1 MKKKGSTGLLVFTT
15 MLFAVAMTL
24 AGLAVYI
31 KAGDWVIVKNSDYER
46 AISPDNEVRKF
57 TEIDGWIQDTYLGE
71 YDREEQM
78 DDVYRAMV
86 DSLGDKYTR
95 YLDKE
100 ELEQLKQGINGSYTG
115 TGIVSVVE
123 REDKEGFLIADI
135 IEGGPADSVGIK
147 AGDIILEVNGE
158 TKEDVDSLA
167 DSLRGDPGTKVNIL
181 ILRDNEEKEYSL
193 IRGDIKGSSIESK
206 TLEKENIG
214 YIRIRTFG
222 EDTSSQFNSSLSAF
236 EKAQVDGIIIDLR
249 DNPGGLFGEG
259 IKVAD
264 RLLPE
269 GMIVYTVNK
278 EGEKEN
284 FNSDAK
290 KTNLPMVVLINEN
303 TASTSELL
311 AAAIKAGG
319 AGKLVGAKTF
329 GKGVIQET
337 HIFSD
342 NTAVNITVSEFFTSD
357 GNKINGKGV
366 TPDKT
371 IKKGSKE
378 GEDLQLEGA
387 IQILKDTV

>member
-303 TASTSELL
+303 TASTAELL

-366 TPDKT
+366 TPNKT